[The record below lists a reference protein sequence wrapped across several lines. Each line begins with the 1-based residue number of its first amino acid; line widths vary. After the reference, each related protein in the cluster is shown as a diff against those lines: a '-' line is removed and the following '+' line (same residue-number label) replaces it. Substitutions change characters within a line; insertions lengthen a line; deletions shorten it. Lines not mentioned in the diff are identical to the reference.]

1 MSTAEPRDT
10 GRHSTGA
17 RAAAPALPATRAL
30 PATPGLLAALVL
42 HAALALTP
50 GGIVRAAAPP
60 AAQPRPSMTV
70 TSTAAATRDWPA
82 VIEASGAILPWQEAT
97 VAARVAGLPL
107 VEVRADVGDVVRR
120 GQLLARYDDATVR
133 AELARAEAALAQ
145 AQASAQAAEANRDR
159 ALGLQSTGAI
169 SAQDLLQSTTQA
181 AGAVAQ
187 VAQARASLTSARLTL
202 EHTRVLAPDDGV
214 IASRSAT
221 LGAVAGTGT
230 ELFRMIRQGRLQWR
244 AELGAAQLPRV
255 TPGMLA
261 TLTLPDGSSATGK
274 VQRLAPALDGTTRL
288 GIAYVDL
295 DPGSRARAAM
305 YASGRLEAGRRQV
318 VTVPAE
324 SVVIR
329 DGRSYVATL
338 VGARVTLVQVE
349 TGMRREER
357 IELTRG
363 LAAGVNVVARGA
375 GFLHDSDV
383 VRVEPEP
390 GRPRALA
397 ERN

>member
-1 MSTAEPRDT
+1 MTSRTVR
-10 GRHSTGA
+10 
-17 RAAAPALPATRAL
+17 
-30 PATPGLLAALVL
+30 LLAVLVVTST
-42 HAALALTP
+42 LASTP
-50 GGIVRAAAPP
+50 GGARAAAPP

-70 TSTAAATRDWPA
+70 TSATAETRDWPSA
-82 VIEASGAILPWQEAT
+82 IEASGAILPWQEAT
-97 VAARVAGLPL
+97 VSARVTGLPL

-133 AELARAEAALAQ
+133 ADLARAEAALAQ

-181 AGAVAQ
+181 AAAVAQ
-187 VAQARASLTSARLTL
+187 VAQARASLTSARLALT
-202 EHTRVLAPDDGV
+202 HTRVLAPDDGV
-214 IASRSAT
+214 IASRTAT
-221 LGAVAGTGT
+221 LGAVAGLGT
-230 ELFRMIRQGRLQWR
+230 ELFRMIRKGRLQWR

-255 TPGMLA
+255 MPGMVA
-261 TLTLPDGSSATGK
+261 TVTLPDGSAATGK
-274 VQRLAPALDGTTRL
+274 VQRLAPALDGTSRL

-295 DPGSRARAAM
+295 EPGSRARAAM

-338 VGARVTLVQVE
+338 DGSRVKLVQVE

-363 LAAGVNVVARGA
+363 LAAGSIVVARGA

-383 VRVEPEP
+383 VRVESEP
-390 GRPRALA
+390 ARPRALA
-397 ERN
+397 ERK